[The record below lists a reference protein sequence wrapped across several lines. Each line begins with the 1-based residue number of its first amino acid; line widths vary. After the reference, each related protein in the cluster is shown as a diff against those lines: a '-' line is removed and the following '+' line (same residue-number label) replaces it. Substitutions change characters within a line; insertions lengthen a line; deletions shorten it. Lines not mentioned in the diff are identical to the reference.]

1 MALSDV
7 CSLMG
12 RIDARVGCLRM
23 ADDGVNQ
30 GTEIMLHVT
39 RHAPEDLKNPNAEFV
54 RIEREENISIR
65 H

>member
-1 MALSDV
+1 
-7 CSLMG
+7 
-12 RIDARVGCLRM
+12 M